1 MQAAKLE
8 VLIASAVIC
17 SGSMPSLLNP
27 SKCLDSVASRWLV
40 GREMGGSGYFREI
53 LVKYDYHLATWVLF
67 GFVSLT
73 KLAGC
78 AEMGLFSGT
87 TFRILSYTGSN
98 PSHWRVPGFLGYVG
112 FRKGRYG
119 SNNNDQHH

>member
-27 SKCLDSVASRWLV
+27 SKYLDSVATSLVGWLV

-53 LVKYDYHLATWVLF
+53 LVKYKYHLAHM
-67 GFVSLT
+67 GFCL
-73 KLAGC
+73 
-78 AEMGLFSGT
+78 GLF
-87 TFRILSYTGSN
+87 
-98 PSHWRVPGFLGYVG
+98 P
-112 FRKGRYG
+112 
-119 SNNNDQHH
+119 